1 MKRETYF
8 HSQNYIGD
16 HLHVN
21 NFKDEYTSYI
31 EGIAWVRSDG
41 SMDLFFDEFID
52 DDEFNKFLVRTTH
65 DFVEHLGVFI
75 KNVKTDDEAYEVFRE
90 WVVNILEPFRNEE
103 N

>member
-1 MKRETYF
+1 MISETYF

-21 NFKDEYTSYI
+21 NFRDEYTSYI

-52 DDEFNKFLVRTTH
+52 DDELNKFLVSTTH

-75 KNVKTDDEAYEVFRE
+75 KNVKTDDEAYEAFRE
-90 WVVNILEPFRNEE
+90 WAENILEPFRNEE